1 MAQPLR
7 GDGFV
12 IPDHRVDGNFYE
24 TMWHTLNLA
33 YSAALL
39 AVIRETEA
47 RVICEKMGIS
57 MPRCETEKFYR
68 QKVLEMIKAQPTVT
82 EKWLAP
88 GELDEDVSS
97 PGAGTG
103 VGSGNNAPRTP
114 AWKPE
119 DTAAEEPP
127 FKTVKEEEPAQE
139 VAQQTASADAAAEDD
154 APSPSN
160 AVTAPAEA
168 KAVPPKAVPAWWDP
182 RAAQANA
189 VPEGIRSRFAA
200 AASEGSRRNEGAKP
214 RSRSRKA
221 KR

>member
-1 MAQPLR
+1 M
-7 GDGFV
+7 
-12 IPDHRVDGNFYE
+12 
-24 TMWHTLNLA
+24 
-33 YSAALL
+33 

-47 RVICEKMGIS
+47 RVICERMGMA

-68 QKVLEMIKAQPTVT
+68 KKVLGMIKAQPEVT
-82 EKWLAP
+82 QKWLVP
-88 GELDEDVSS
+88 GELDEETPS
-97 PGAGTG
+97 PGAG
-103 VGSGNNAPRTP
+103 VGSGENAPMTP

-119 DTAAEEPP
+119 DTVAEEPP
-127 FKTVKEEEPAQE
+127 SKAVKEEPPEE
-139 VAQQTASADAAAEDD
+139 VAQQAAPAEAAAEDD

-189 VPEGIRSRFAA
+189 VPAGIRSRFAA

-221 KR
+221 ER